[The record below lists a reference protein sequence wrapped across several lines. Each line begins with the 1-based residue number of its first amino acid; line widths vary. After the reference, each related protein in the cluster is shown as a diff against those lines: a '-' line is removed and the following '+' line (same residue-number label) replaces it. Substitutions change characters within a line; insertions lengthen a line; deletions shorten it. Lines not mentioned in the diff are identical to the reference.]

1 MQKCLLID
9 IPDTGIDPPRRGHFP
24 LIHLRLPRR
33 MLQCRGKDA
42 VVLGR
47 DEAGQDVG
55 RDELG
60 AVLHL
65 SGRLLGRV
73 ETGLTRLVVH
83 VLPGDL

>member
-1 MQKCLLID
+1 MQESLLID
-9 IPDTGIDPPRRGHFP
+9 VTDTGGDPPRRDHFT

-33 MLQCRGKDA
+33 MLQCRGKNA

-60 AVLHL
+60 TALHQ

-73 ETGLTRLVVH
+73 
-83 VLPGDL
+83 